1 MSVLDNTVNK
11 LKLIKVDDDM
21 ICLKYNVKIFVI
33 LRTDKIK

>member
-1 MSVLDNTVNK
+1 MSVLENTVNK
-11 LKLIKVDDDM
+11 LKLIKVGYM